1 MNRLHFTSPIGTLC
15 VEDNGG
21 KALTALYLDN
31 DGDTS
36 GDCESELILRT
47 KAEVLEYFN
56 GKRQEFD
63 IPLDPSG
70 TDFQLKVWN
79 YLRKIPYAQTCSY
92 SDIAKDIGRPKACR
106 AVGGANGK
114 NPIMIIIPCHRVI
127 GKSGDIVGFSA
138 GVEIKKYLLALEEK
152 YKSE

>member
-1 MNRLHFTSPIGTLC
+1 MHRLHFTSPIGTLC

>member
-1 MNRLHFTSPIGTLC
+1 MHRLHFTSPIGTLC
-15 VEDNGG
+15 VEDND
-21 KALTALYLDN
+21 KALTALYIDN
-31 DGDTS
+31 SGDTS
-36 GDCESELILRT
+36 GDCESELLLRT

-70 TDFQLKVWN
+70 TGFQLKVWN